1 MEDLDIFLRLLEEF
15 KMDCFVMSFLRSAM
29 EAITSSLENF
39 CWAFSPDGLPWL
51 LGSGFEKFLALAPRF
66 LERSKL
72 SGVS

>member
-1 MEDLDIFLRLLEEF
+1 MFLRDLEELR
-15 KMDCFVMSFLRSAM
+15 MDCFVISFFRSAI

-39 CWAFSPDGLPWL
+39 CWELSPDGLPWL
-51 LGSGFEKFLALAPRF
+51 FGNGFVKFLALAPRF